1 MICNIK
7 VVSDR
12 KPTVLD
18 FAQAEFV
25 LYQSQESGIVTV
37 RRSKNLRNLVSVRWK
52 VTSVDSP
59 FAQNEGRVSF
69 DENKNKIELKFSNCS
84 TGF

>member
-7 VVSDR
+7 VVNDL

-25 LYQSQESGIVTV
+25 LYQSQEFSIVTI
-37 RRSKNLRNLVSVRWK
+37 RRSTNLQNFASVRWK

-59 FAQNEGRVSF
+59 FTQNKGRVSF
-69 DENKNKIELKFSNCS
+69 DENKNKIELKL
-84 TGF
+84 